1 MTFELKPEGE
11 EGRERREGLGER
23 IPGKCTGHEAGRS
36 LECLRNSC
44 QDRVGWRGVGE
55 RGGDDIG
62 LVASDGA
69 LEIML
74 KYENKITFK

>member
-1 MTFELKPEGE
+1 MFGVFEEQLSGQ
-11 EGRERREGLGER
+11 
-23 IPGKCTGHEAGRS
+23 C
-36 LECLRNSC
+36 
-44 QDRVGWRGVGE
+44 GWRGVSE

-62 LVASDGA
+62 LVASGGA